1 MLCFCRKGNQIN
13 GRIMKKQIKIQVM
26 FVGVLIGIV
35 AIGLLSKSCKSDQP
49 SAFEAPLF
57 DNMGKY
63 EIQITSRSKFTK
75 RFFTQGVIMANAFNH
90 AEAARSF
97 KEAIRQDSTCAMAY
111 WGLAYVLGPN
121 YNTNSD
127 QGDRDE
133 ILNAV
138 DKALLH
144 SHQAEDWE
152 KALVRAIAVKFPRH
166 ASTDEEAYASAMR
179 TAYQQ
184 FPDNDFIVTLF
195 AESIMNLHA
204 WDLYTRKGGE
214 AKPWTP
220 EIVSVIEHAIKLNPN
235 NPLANHLYLHATEA
249 APDVE
254 KALTSAMRLKTL
266 VPGAGHL
273 VHMPSHIYINT
284 GDYHE
289 GSLANEQAVKVDS
302 IYIAQC
308 QVQGVYPQLYYP
320 HNWHFLSATAA
331 LEGRGTRAIEAA
343 FKTAQI
349 IDQHYLRQP
358 GFETTQHFITIPY
371 NVLVKFAQW
380 EKITALPKPDN
391 DLKYPRAIWHYARGM
406 AYANT
411 GKLNAAKQELDSLT
425 SLAESDAVKN
435 MMIWEINSAADLC
448 NIAIHALT
456 AELERYQGNLAS
468 AEKHLLAAIAIEDN
482 LNYNEPPDWFFSI
495 RHTLGEL
502 YIEMKKYT
510 DAEIVYR
517 EDLTYWVKNG
527 FALNGLY
534 HSLMLQEKTEAAND
548 IKKQFDHAWRYA
560 DSELKFSRIDEAK
573 RKNLIVRINETTPNN
588 LVYIAGTFCSQ

>member
-1 MLCFCRKGNQIN
+1 
-13 GRIMKKQIKIQVM
+13 MKKYLKIQISFLGIM
-26 FVGVLIGIV
+26 IGLITIGI
-35 AIGLLSKSCKSDQP
+35 LSNSCNTNKQS
-49 SAFEAPLF
+49 FEAPLF
-57 DNMGKY
+57 DNLGSY
-63 EIQITSRSKFTK
+63 DIAITTQSEFTRK
-75 RFFTQGVIMANAFNH
+75 FFTQGVIMANAFNH

-97 KEAIRQDSTCAMAY
+97 KEAIRQDSTSAMAY

-121 YNTNSD
+121 YNTSSD
-127 QGDRDE
+127 QGDKTE
-133 ILNAV
+133 IVNAV
-138 DKALLH
+138 EKAIRF
-144 SHQAEDWE
+144 SEKSKDWE
-152 KALVRAIAVKFPRH
+152 KALIHALAVKFPRN
-166 ASTDEEAYASAMR
+166 SNTDEEAYSSAMR
-179 TAYQQ
+179 AAYQE

-214 AKPWTP
+214 PKSWTP
-220 EIVSVIEHAIKLNPN
+220 EIVSLIEHAIKLNPT

-254 KALTSAMRLKTL
+254 KALPSAKRLKTL

-308 QVQGVYPQLYYP
+308 NVQGVYPQLYYP

-349 IDQHYLRQP
+349 IDQNYLRQP
-358 GFETTQHFITIPY
+358 GFETTQHYITIPY
-371 NVLVKFAQW
+371 NVLVKFSQW
-380 EKITALPKPDN
+380 EKITALPKPEN

-411 GKLNAAKQELDSLT
+411 NKIDAAKQELDSL
-425 SLAESDAVKN
+425 LALTQREEVKTL
-435 MMIWEINSAADLC
+435 MIWEINTAADVC
-448 NIAIHALT
+448 AIAIHVL
-456 AELERYQGNLAS
+456 S
-468 AEKHLLAAIAIEDN
+468 AEIDRINGNYPSAAKHLLDAITIEDG
-482 LNYNEPPDWFFSI
+482 LNYTEPPDWFFSV

-502 YIEMKKYT
+502 YLEMKQY
-510 DAEIVYR
+510 DAAEKIYR

-534 HSLMLQEKTEAAND
+534 HSLLLQGKTSEANE
-548 IKKQFDHAWRYA
+548 IKKQFEVAWRYA

-573 RKNLIVRINETTPNN
+573 RKNLVVRVDETTPND
-588 LVYIAGTFCSQ
+588 LVYIAGTFCNK